1 MTRSKALVTL
11 VCIVMGLLVIG
22 VGFDTAQLLNVTDH
36 VSVNQLHMSVNQ
48 LHDTQALCAF
58 RDDIQTR
65 VTSGLN
71 FLISHPKGIA
81 GISAQT
87 LRVGIVNEQHTLA
100 ALHPL
105 VCPN

>member
-11 VCIVMGLLVIG
+11 VCIVLTFLMVG
-22 VGFDTAQLLNVTDH
+22 VVFDTAQLVNVTGH
-36 VSVNQLHMSVNQ
+36 VSTNQ

-58 RDDIQTR
+58 RDDLQTR

-71 FLISHPKGIA
+71 FLVTHPKGIA

>member
-1 MTRSKALVTL
+1 MTRSNALTALICTLVTVL
-11 VCIVMGLLVIG
+11 IVG
-22 VGFDTAQLLNVTDH
+22 VVFDTARILDLTDH
-36 VSVNQLHMSVNQ
+36 VSRNQQ
-48 LHDTQALCAF
+48 HDTQALCAF
-58 RDDIQTR
+58 RDDLQTR

-71 FLISHPKGIA
+71 FLVDHPKGIA

-105 VCPN
+105 ICP